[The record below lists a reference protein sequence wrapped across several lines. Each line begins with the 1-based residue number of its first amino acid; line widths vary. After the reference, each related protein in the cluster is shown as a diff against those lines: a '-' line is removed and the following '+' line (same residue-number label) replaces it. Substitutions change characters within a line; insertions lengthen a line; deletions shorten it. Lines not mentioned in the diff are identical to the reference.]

1 MDSFHYMYPSNQF
14 AGNQMAT
21 SMAYSTPNGTQQL
34 MGTPGEPQQLP
45 IMQYGQSPF
54 QAKASPAAHPQN
66 FSSRIPGDHESAIYC
81 HDARNGGVTEH
92 PVRQMV
98 MADGS
103 VFVEHIPGYS
113 LVYASNHAPIDQV
126 LGDMCAATRPGAGS
140 GKGGNNSRAPRERT
154 GKPSN
159 SFIMYRN
166 FKIKEMREKDP
177 EVNQI
182 DISRMAGS
190 LWKNESEEVK
200 EKFRAKYREEKQLY
214 DMKKNSK
221 RGRSDTVGT
230 IGTDDGIE
238 TDFSERVSTPG
249 KRRKSEKGGL
259 GLGLVGTG
267 GTKPRSRTLPAN
279 SFNSSN
285 ARANIFSDL
294 RKQVAARSGAA
305 FLDSSPFESP
315 QLHQAYA
322 EMSASTNANSPI
334 PSMMNG
340 TSYMNGELPPLNL
353 GPVSAFPNGMSV
365 SDHEAA
371 LYASSQTGVDPAS
384 LAPSVQEDL
393 TSSLVNAGFAAGI
406 HMGFDGQNSNGNI
419 HGEHDTAHMTHG
431 VNDIATEASI
441 ATNNMMASGFYDQG
455 TGDMASGMNN
465 TNAFHTQA
473 SADPQWD
480 QAKKLLH
487 DTPAPEVQA
496 PSAESSSPA
505 PSTATHKP
513 TDPTNSIKSATL
525 ADPTLDRTATTTT
538 VPVVAAAT
546 APETSTN

>member
-14 AGNQMAT
+14 GGNPMAT
-21 SMAYSTPNGTQQL
+21 SMGYSAPNGTPQL
-34 MGTPGEPQQLP
+34 MGAPGEPQQLP
-45 IMQYGQSPF
+45 MMQYAQSPF

-81 HDARNGGVTEH
+81 HDSRNGGVTEH

-113 LVYASNHAPIDQV
+113 LVYVPNNGPIEQV
-126 LGDMCAATRPGAGS
+126 LGDMCAVTRTNTGT
-140 GKGGNNSRAPRERT
+140 GKGGNTTRAPRERT

-221 RGRSDTVGT
+221 RGRSDTIGT
-230 IGTDDGIE
+230 IGSDDGLE

-249 KRRKSEKGGL
+249 KRRKSEKSGL
-259 GLGLVGTG
+259 GLGFGG
-267 GTKPRSRTLPAN
+267 SNGTKPRSRTLPAN
-279 SFNSSN
+279 TNFNSSN

-322 EMSASTNANSPI
+322 EMSGSTSANSPI

-353 GPVSAFPNGMSV
+353 GSVSAFPNGMSV

-393 TSSLVNAGFAAGI
+393 TSSLVKAGFAAGI
-406 HMGFDGQNSNGNI
+406 HMGFDGQGSNGNI
-419 HGEHDTAHMTHG
+419 HGEQDSSSLPPG
-431 VNDIATEASI
+431 VHDIAAEASI
-441 ATNNMMASGFYDQG
+441 ATNNMMASSFYVDG
-455 TGDMASGMNN
+455 SGDATTDLDN
-465 TNAFHTQA
+465 TNASHTQQPP
-473 SADPQWD
+473 ADPQWE
-480 QAKKLLH
+480 QAKELIH
-487 DTPAPEVQA
+487 DTP
-496 PSAESSSPA
+496 
-505 PSTATHKP
+505 
-513 TDPTNSIKSATL
+513 
-525 ADPTLDRTATTTT
+525 
-538 VPVVAAAT
+538 
-546 APETSTN
+546 

>member
-14 AGNQMAT
+14 GGNPMTT
-21 SMAYSTPNGTQQL
+21 SMGYSTPNGTQQL
-34 MGTPGEPQQLP
+34 MGTPSDPQQLP
-45 IMQYGQSPF
+45 MMSQYGQSPF

-81 HDARNGGVTEH
+81 HDARSGGVTEH

-98 MADGS
+98 MGDGS

-113 LVYASNHAPIDQV
+113 LVYVPNNGPIDQV
-126 LGDMCAATRPGAGS
+126 LGDMCSVPRS
-140 GKGGNNSRAPRERT
+140 GMNTGKTGNNTRAPRERT

-177 EVNQI
+177 AVNQI

-200 EKFRAKYREEKQLY
+200 EQFRAKYREEKQRY
-214 DMKKNSK
+214 DMKKTIK
-221 RGRSDTVGT
+221 RGRSDTIGT
-230 IGTDDGIE
+230 IGSDDGLE

-249 KRRKSEKGGL
+249 KRRKNDKGGL
-259 GLGLVGTG
+259 GLGLGGTG
-267 GTKPRSRTLPAN
+267 TTKPRSRTMPVDA
-279 SFNSSN
+279 FNSSN

-315 QLHQAYA
+315 QLRQAYA
-322 EMSASTNANSPI
+322 EMSASTNAHSPI

-340 TSYMNGELPPLNL
+340 ASYMNSDLPPLNL
-353 GPVSAFPNGMSV
+353 GSVSAFSNGMSV

-406 HMGFDGQNSNGNI
+406 RMSFDGQDSNDHI
-419 HGEHDTAHMTHG
+419 HGAHNSMPMSHG
-431 VNDIATEASI
+431 ANDIAAEASI
-441 ATNNMMASGFYDQG
+441 ATSNMMASSFYVD
-455 TGDMASGMNN
+455 TSASAALDTDSTIAM
-465 TNAFHTQA
+465 HTQA
-473 SADPQWD
+473 SADPQWG
-480 QAKKLLH
+480 QAKGLIN
-487 DTPAPEVQA
+487 DAPGPEAQA
-496 PSAESSSPA
+496 PSAESTSPA
-505 PSTATHKP
+505 PSTATHKLAYSA
-513 TDPTNSIKSATL
+513 DPIKSATP
-525 ADPTLDRTATTTT
+525 ADSTSDTTAT
-538 VPVVAAAT
+538 VPAAAAAT
-546 APETSTN
+546 PEVSTN